1 MNLKKKIIY
10 KLKGRMKWIEEYKL
24 LEKDNLEL
32 NVIRLL
38 REKIE
43 DISQLNEK
51 YHLFLKE
58 IREIHLFEN
67 RKVQEYLIEK
77 MFEKIFD
84 SNLFIKDECVFPLKE
99 SGKTIISP
107 QLHGVART
115 NLEHKGEIYKK
126 KVEEEDDKKHHLFF
140 TMKKIEPVKPFYK
153 RNISIQWKIKDKEE
167 EEDIKEV
174 KKRKFG
180 EICVEKRGEEK
191 KENKKRLKK

>member
-84 SNLFIKDECVFPLKE
+84 SNLFIKDM
-99 SGKTIISP
+99 
-107 QLHGVART
+107 
-115 NLEHKGEIYKK
+115 EHKGEIYKK